1 MKTFRNK
8 NFIKR
13 DYECT
18 NIVFCQSLSNTDPPK
33 WDECTESEIKT
44 RNCIQLFKENDI
56 IYFGYL

>member
-18 NIVFCQSLSNTDPPK
+18 NIVFCQSLNNPDIKK
-33 WDECTESEIKT
+33 WDECTESEIKI
-44 RNCIQLFKENDI
+44 RGCNQLYKQNDI